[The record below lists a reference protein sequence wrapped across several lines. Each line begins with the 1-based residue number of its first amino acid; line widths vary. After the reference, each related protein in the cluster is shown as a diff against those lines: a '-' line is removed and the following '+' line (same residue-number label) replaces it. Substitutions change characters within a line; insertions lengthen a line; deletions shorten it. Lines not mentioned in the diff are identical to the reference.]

1 NVYAG
6 HLARAMGLPIERL
19 VIGTNAND
27 ILARY
32 VATGE
37 MTIGPVAAS
46 LSPSMDIQV
55 ASNFE
60 RLLFELKGRNGAAV
74 TADLRAFR
82 DSGAL
87 PGDEQGWRRAR
98 QLFAAQ
104 RVDDK
109 MTLDTIGETYRR
121 SGALIDP
128 HTAVAVAAAR
138 AEMNEET
145 TAPMIALARRTR
157 RNFPRRWSGRPASG
171 RRCPRSSRISWSGAS
186 APRRSRTTPL
196 QCA

>member
-1 NVYAG
+1 
-6 HLARAMGLPIERL
+6 
-19 VIGTNAND
+19 
-27 ILARY
+27 
-32 VATGE
+32 
-37 MTIGPVAAS
+37 
-46 LSPSMDIQV
+46 MDIQV

-104 RVDDK
+104 RVDDT

-138 AEMNEET
+138 VEMNEET
-145 TAPMIALARRTR
+145 TAPMIALATAHPAKFPGIRPPVPPELADIMERRERATALPNDAAAVRTFLRTHAR
-157 RNFPRRWSGRPASG
+157 RARPK
-171 RRCPRSSRISWSGAS
+171 RGA
-186 APRRSRTTPL
+186 A
-196 QCA
+196 